1 VASYLE
7 ARTHSGRWLVR
18 IEDLDRPRVIAGMA
32 DQHLRTLE
40 SFGFQWDGEVRVQ
53 SAHNDVYEAAL
64 ERLKQLG
71 QVYECTC
78 SRAEIAALAPRRSA
92 ESEEELHYPG
102 LCRAGARHHG
112 RAAAWRFVAPDRD
125 IVFADRW
132 QPERK
137 ENVAQGVGDFIVR
150 RRDGI
155 VAYQL
160 AVVIDDALQG
170 VTDVVRGC
178 DLAGST
184 SRQILLQEALG
195 LQRPAYAHAPLIV
208 AAGGQKLSKSAH
220 AIGVDSRA
228 PSAILATV
236 LTLLAQ
242 SVPRELARAQVAEVW
257 TWAVANWRGELL
269 YGLQSVAAP
278 AGPEI

>member
-1 VASYLE
+1 VASFLE
-7 ARTHSGRWLVR
+7 ARIRRGRWLIR

-53 SAHNDVYEAAL
+53 SEHNEVYEAAL
-64 ERLKQLG
+64 GRLRQLG

-78 SRAEIAALAPRRSA
+78 SRAEIAALVPRQSA
-92 ESEEELHYPG
+92 DSEEELHYPG
-102 LCRAGARHHG
+102 RCRAGARHPG

-137 ENVAQGVGDFIVR
+137 ENVAQGAGDFIVR

-160 AVVIDDALQG
+160 AVVVDDALQG

-195 LQRPAYAHAPLIV
+195 LPRPGYAHAPLIV
-208 AAGGQKLSKSAH
+208 APDGQKLSKSAH
-220 AIGVDSRA
+220 AIGVDSRS
-228 PSAILATV
+228 PSTILATV

-242 SVPRELARAQVAEVW
+242 SVPQELARAQLPEVW
-257 TWAVANWRGELL
+257 TWAVANWRGERLC
-269 YGLQSVAAP
+269 GLQSVAAP
-278 AGPEI
+278 TGSEV

>member
-1 VASYLE
+1 MASYLE
-7 ARTHSGRWLVR
+7 ARTHGGRWLIR

-53 SAHNDVYEAAL
+53 SEHNAVYEAAL
-64 ERLKQLG
+64 ERLRQLG
-71 QVYECTC
+71 HVYECTC

-92 ESEEELHYPG
+92 DSEEELHYPG
-102 LCRAGARHHG
+102 LCRAGARHPG

-160 AVVIDDALQG
+160 AVVVDDALQG

-195 LQRPAYAHAPLIV
+195 LQPPGYAHAPLVV

-242 SVPRELARAQVAEVW
+242 SVPRELARAQVPEVW
-257 TWAVANWRGELL
+257 AWAVANWRGERLC
-269 YGLQSVAAP
+269 GLQSVAAP
-278 AGPEI
+278 AGSEG